1 MALSDRIKER
11 RTALNLSQEELSKKL
26 GVSKGAVGNY
36 ETGVSNP
43 KIEVLLK
50 MFDILKTDA
59 NYLLQDEIKNIEYKI
74 SADERKMLDKYRKL
88 DLHGKTM
95 VDFTVDEEYNRC
107 TAPKEDTNECE
118 TIELPFSQLKA
129 SAGLGDYLFDEDFE
143 TIEVAR
149 SYEAEQATFAIEVD
163 GDSMEPEFSNGDIVL
178 VKGTQC
184 VEVGEIGIFIID
196 GDGYIKECGEN
207 ELISLNPD
215 YPNIKPSEFS
225 DFRTI
230 GRVIGKAELTN

>member
-1 MALSDRIKER
+1 MAMSDRIKER
-11 RTALNLSQEELSKKL
+11 RIAIGLSQEELSKKL

-107 TAPKEDTNECE
+107 TAPKEDTSKCE

-129 SAGLGDYLFDEDFE
+129 SAGLGDYLFDENFE

-149 SYEAEQATFAIEVD
+149 TYESEQATFAIEVD

-184 VEVGEIGIFIID
+184 VEVGDIGIFIID
-196 GDGYIKECGEN
+196 GEGYIKECGEN
-207 ELISLNPD
+207 ELVSLNPD
-215 YPNIKPSEFS
+215 YPNIKPSEFA
-225 DFRTI
+225 DFRT
-230 GRVIGKAELTN
+230 VGKVLGKVE

>member
-1 MALSDRIKER
+1 MAMSDRIKER
-11 RTALNLSQEELSKKL
+11 RTAIGLSQEELADKL
-26 GVSKGAVGNY
+26 SVSKGAVGNY
-36 ETGVSNP
+36 ETGLSKP
-43 KIEVLLK
+43 KIEVLIK
-50 MFDILKTDA
+50 MFDVLKTDA

-74 SADERKMLDKYRKL
+74 SADERKILDKYRKL

-95 VDFTVDEEYNRC
+95 VDFTVNEEYNRC
-107 TAPKEDTNECE
+107 TSPKEDTNECE

-143 TIEVAR
+143 TVEVAR
-149 SYEAEQATFAIEVD
+149 TYESEQATFAIEVD

-178 VKGTQC
+178 VKGTQH
-184 VEVGEIGIFIID
+184 VEIGDIGIFIID
-196 GDGYIKECGEN
+196 GEGYIKECGEN

-225 DFRTI
+225 DFRTM
-230 GRVIGKAELTN
+230 GKVLGKV